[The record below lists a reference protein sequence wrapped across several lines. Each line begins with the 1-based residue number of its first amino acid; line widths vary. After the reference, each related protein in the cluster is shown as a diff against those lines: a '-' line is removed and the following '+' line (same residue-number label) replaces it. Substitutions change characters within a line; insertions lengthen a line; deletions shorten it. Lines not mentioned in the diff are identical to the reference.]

1 MRQSVEQL
9 AGKVRARLHPPA
21 PAGVEPPAPDA
32 AFPPEPREH
41 RPLHQRVEDA
51 IVDAQR
57 RGDFDNLRG
66 KGKPIPAELLVS
78 GDDAWLAGK
87 TLANAGFL
95 PPWLQLQHEIE
106 DDVQACQ
113 LLVERTEHF
122 PPLANRDLPIQELRR
137 RLEEIRAKTRR
148 YNLMVPTMSL
158 QRPVPATQ
166 ELLQRMARAIGEPFP
181 M

>member
-1 MRQSVEQL
+1 MRPNVGRLAEKFRARPPRSVHEEVDAPVAETPQL
-9 AGKVRARLHPPA
+9 AERQER
-21 PAGVEPPAPDA
+21 
-32 AFPPEPREH
+32 
-41 RPLHQRVEDA
+41 RPIHERVNDA

-57 RGDFDNLRG
+57 RGEFDNLRG

-106 DDVQACQ
+106 DDVQACR
-113 LLVERTEHF
+113 LLVERTERF
-122 PPLANRDLPIQELRR
+122 PPLANRDLPVQELRR

-148 YNLMVPTMSL
+148 YNLMAPTMSL
-158 QRPVPATQ
+158 QRPLPETQ
-166 ELLQRMARAIGEPFP
+166 ELLERMARAVGQTPS
-181 M
+181 